1 VRVRPPTEPAT
12 GGPTAQLLAL
22 QRAAG
27 NRAVATLLRAERRP
41 RPVTGLPV
49 QRKPSASDRRRRA
62 RATKLKAADARKLIG
77 DTLPYVLQA
86 MSEGQLDQV
95 QKVFDASVVNPDVQS
110 EAAAIDR
117 KSIIAESGGYANRD
131 PDLVAKADRIRDQNL
146 VPVGESDKRVR
157 LDANKLL
164 TPDALAPR
172 TDNPDETTYLERV
185 KNTLNSKGVYLRV
198 APRLV
203 KDPEDPSRWMI
214 DPRQFEA
221 WLSLGP
227 ADDTIP
233 TKDGRIDRDA
243 LIGTTVLGAGYY
255 ENVDQGPVQ
264 AAIDREVKRLRGQ
277 IEIGQEQHMLLA
289 KYRREAA
296 PLVPEISDLF
306 GGADFPDFSIWD
318 QPNKLLLR
326 AMEFNVGGN
335 VNASQPFL
343 VVAAITTRNAANLL
357 HQYIDDTSSGAERA
371 IKVLKVAKTAGQ
383 VAEVGLAVT
392 GVGLLAKGGRVV
404 ATEVAASEVDVAA
417 EKLVTRYAARNGI
430 GADELAQV
438 RYVPQPKGSIAG
450 GVKPG
455 TSSGAGTG
463 WHKW

>member
-1 VRVRPPTEPAT
+1 MV
-12 GGPTAQLLAL
+12 L
-22 QRAAG
+22 QRKAG
-27 NRAVATLLRAERRP
+27 NRAVAAMLRGERRP
-41 RPVTGLPV
+41 PSRPTPAV
-49 QRKPSASDRRRRA
+49 QRKPSAADRRRRA

-77 DTLPYVLQA
+77 DTLPHVLQS
-86 MSEGQLDQV
+86 MTESQLDQL

-131 PDLVAKADRIRDQNL
+131 PDLVAKADRVRERGL

-157 LDANKLL
+157 LDVDKLL

-172 TDNPDETTYLERV
+172 TDNPDEVTYLQRV
-185 KNTLNSKGVYLRV
+185 KNTLNAKGVYLRV
-198 APRLV
+198 APKLV
-203 KDPEDPSRWMI
+203 KDPEDPSRHII

-227 ADDTIP
+227 AGDAIP

-277 IEIGQEQHMLLA
+277 IEIGQEQHMLLS
-289 KYRREAA
+289 KNRNEAA
-296 PLVPEISDLF
+296 PFVPEISDFF

-318 QPNKLLLR
+318 QPHKLLLR

-335 VNASQPFL
+335 VNSSQPFL
-343 VVAAITTRNAANLL
+343 VVAAIATRNAANLL
-357 HQYIDDTSSGAERA
+357 HQYIDDSSAGAERA

-392 GVGLLAKGGRVV
+392 GVGLIAKGGRVV

-417 EKLVTRYAARNGI
+417 EALVKRYAARNGI
-430 GADELAQV
+430 GADELASV

-455 TSSGAGTG
+455 TSSGAGSG

>member
-1 VRVRPPTEPAT
+1 VAVPAI
-12 GGPTAQLLAL
+12 GAPTAGFLVL

-27 NRAVATLLRAERRP
+27 NRAVATLLRGERRL
-41 RPVTGLPV
+41 RPLPAPAV
-49 QRKPSASDRRRRA
+49 QRKPSASDRRRRK
-62 RATKLKAADARKLIG
+62 RATKLNAADAKKLIG
-77 DTLPYVLQA
+77 DALPYVLQA
-86 MSEGQLDQV
+86 MSEAQIDQV

-131 PDLVAKADRIRDQNL
+131 PDLVAKADRVREQNL
-146 VPVGESDKRVR
+146 VPVGESDKRVK
-157 LDANKLL
+157 LDADKLL

-172 TDNPDETTYLERV
+172 TDNPDETTYLQRV
-185 KNTLNSKGVYLRV
+185 KNTLNAKGVYLRV
-198 APRLV
+198 TPKLV
-203 KDPEDPSRWMI
+203 KDPEDPSRRMI

-227 ADDTIP
+227 AGDTIP

-243 LIGTTVLGAGYY
+243 LIGTTVLGAGYW

-264 AAIDREVKRLRGQ
+264 AAIDREVKRLRNQ
-277 IEIGQEQHMLLA
+277 IETGMDLH
-289 KYRREAA
+289 RELSKIRNDAA
-296 PLVPEISDLF
+296 PLVAEISDVL

-326 AMEFNVGGN
+326 AMDFNVGGN
-335 VNASQPFL
+335 VNSSQPFL

-357 HQYIDDTSSGAERA
+357 HEYIDDTSAGAERA
-371 IKVLKVAKTAGQ
+371 VKVLKVARTAGK

-392 GVGLLAKGGRVV
+392 GVGLLARGGGMV

-417 EKLVTRYAARNGI
+417 ERLVTRYAARNGI
-430 GADELAQV
+430 GADELASV